1 MLPST
6 LVRNTQWTARLGAL
20 CYVVWGLFHVKVAND
35 IYLLGSAQTGIT
47 QGRLYQL
54 AAYLLCIAVFAIVVA
69 LVANWRN
76 TQRGYW
82 LNLCVIGWADGV
94 WVLVVVLPGYV
105 PLLRG
110 LLPPAIFLAGAVL
123 TSIARGGA
131 R

>member
-1 MLPST
+1 MLPSIS
-6 LVRNTQWTARLGAL
+6 VRNTQWTARLGAL
-20 CYVVWGLFHVKVAND
+20 CYVAWGLFHVKVAHD
-35 IYLLGSAQTGIT
+35 IYILGSAQTGIT

-110 LLPPAIFLAGAVL
+110 LLPPAIFLAGGVL
-123 TSIARGGA
+123 TSVARGGA

>member
-1 MLPST
+1 MLPPI

-20 CYVVWGLFHVKVAND
+20 CYVAWGLFHIKVAND

-76 TQRGYW
+76 AQRGYW

>member
-1 MLPST
+1 MLPSIA
-6 LVRNTQWTARLGAL
+6 VRNTQWTARLGAL
-20 CYVVWGLFHVKVAND
+20 CYVAWGLFHVKVAHD
-35 IYLLGSAQTGIT
+35 IYILGSAQTGIT

-82 LNLCVIGWADGV
+82 LNLCVIGWSEGV

-110 LLPPAIFLAGAVL
+110 LLPPAIFLAGGVL
-123 TSIARGGA
+123 TSVARGGG

>member
-1 MLPST
+1 MLPSL
-6 LVRNTQWTARLGAL
+6 LVLNTQWTARLGAL
-20 CYVVWGLFHVKVAND
+20 CYVAWGLFHVKVAND

-76 TQRGYW
+76 TQRGNW

>member
-1 MLPST
+1 MLPSI

-20 CYVVWGLFHVKVAND
+20 CYVAWGLFHVKVAHD

-110 LLPPAIFLAGAVL
+110 LLPPSIFLAGAVL

>member
-1 MLPST
+1 MLPSIS
-6 LVRNTQWTARLGAL
+6 VRNAQWTARLGAL
-20 CYVVWGLFHVKVAND
+20 CYVAWGLFHVKVAHE

-105 PLLRG
+105 PLFRG
-110 LLPPAIFLAGAVL
+110 LLPPAIFLAGVVL
-123 TSIARGGA
+123 TSVARGGG

>member
-1 MLPST
+1 MRPS
-6 LVRNTQWTARLGAL
+6 LSARNTQWTARLGAL
-20 CYVVWGLFHVKVAND
+20 CYVAWGLFHIKVAYD
-35 IYLLGSAQTGIT
+35 IYLLGSAQIGIT

-76 TQRGYW
+76 MRRGYW

-94 WVLVVVLPGYV
+94 WVLVVVIPGYV

-110 LLPPAIFLAGAVL
+110 LLPPAIFLMGVVL
-123 TSIARGGA
+123 TSIARRRA